1 VRVAKCFEYTHPKK
15 IVIQVKTKYFE
26 IQNTKWKC
34 CPQFVTN
41 LRVSFFCWTQR
52 KIFWRAPLTSIYGKK
67 NTSQLFGYKHSS
79 FVFSITKKFILV
91 WNNLMV
97 S

>member
-1 VRVAKCFEYTHPKK
+1 MGAERFFFCRIDLKCCVQRVRVAKCFEYTHPKK

-52 KIFWRAPLTSIYGKK
+52 KIFWRAPL
-67 NTSQLFGYKHSS
+67 
-79 FVFSITKKFILV
+79 
-91 WNNLMV
+91 
-97 S
+97 

>member
-52 KIFWRAPLTSIYGKK
+52 KIFWRAPLTSIYGEKK
-67 NTSQLFGYKHSS
+67 
-79 FVFSITKKFILV
+79 ILV
-91 WNNLMV
+91 NCLVTNILPLCSV
-97 S
+97 